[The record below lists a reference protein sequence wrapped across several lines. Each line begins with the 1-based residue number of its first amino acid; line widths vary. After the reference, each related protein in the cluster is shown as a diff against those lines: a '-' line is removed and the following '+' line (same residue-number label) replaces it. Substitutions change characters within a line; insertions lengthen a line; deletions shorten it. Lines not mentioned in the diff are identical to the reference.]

1 MGLPPASG
9 LPSLPTV
16 FQPLEPIAA
25 DPASRFW
32 RAIAPVELRDNAA
45 GAAPAQGTR
54 VRTAWDEREWRVLF
68 EIDDA
73 RPWATLTARNAPLW
87 TEEVVEIFVDPVGD
101 LEGYFEIGIN
111 PSGAVYDLVLRR
123 TSSGWR
129 KDFAWDVDGLR
140 SHARVTPAGWAAE
153 LAIPFDAL
161 TGTPPSPG
169 TRWRANFLRIDRPGG
184 TGTEADLSAW
194 SPTGMRNFHRPVQ
207 FGTVEFVRG

>member
-1 MGLPPASG
+1 MGLPLASDV
-9 LPSLPTV
+9 PSLQT
-16 FQPLEPIAA
+16 FCQLLEPVAA

-32 RAIAPVELRDNAA
+32 QTVAPVDLRDNAA

-73 RPWATLTARNAPLW
+73 HPWATLTARDAPLW
-87 TEEVVEIFVDPVGD
+87 TEEVVEVFVDPVGD
-101 LEGYFEIGIN
+101 LESYFEIGIN

-140 SHARVTPAGWAAE
+140 SHARVTPTGWAAE

-161 TGTPPSPG
+161 TATPPLPG
-169 TRWRANFLRIDRPGG
+169 AHWRANFLRIDRPGG
-184 TGTEADLSAW
+184 ADAEADLSAW
-194 SPTGMRNFHRPVQ
+194 SPTRIRNFHRPAQ
-207 FGTVEFVRG
+207 FGSVEFVRG